1 MSESIPQ
8 AGTTVVWRSPFI
20 LRLVAVLGFCAFAV
34 LGVWIVTQQP
44 DQLFAWIAALVM
56 IVIFGFNGLMARRSC
71 TLDAERLLAQGRFAI
86 RRVELRDLRQAAI
99 GVGGSVWIQT
109 HQALDKRGGD
119 VLSLRM
125 IPVTGLS
132 GSGYPTGDRAIDLI
146 RARAAA
152 AGAELDPPLPGRKT
166 APSRKALIFS
176 I

>member
-1 MSESIPQ
+1 M
-8 AGTTVVWRSPFI
+8 
-20 LRLVAVLGFCAFAV
+20 LGFCAFLV
-34 LGVWIVTQQP
+34 LGAWIIVQQL
-44 DQLFAWIAALVM
+44 DQLFAWIAAIVL

-71 TLDAERLLAQGRFAI
+71 TLGAEQLVAQGRFAT
-86 RRVELRDLRQAAI
+86 RRVDLRDLRQAAI

-109 HQALDKRGGD
+109 HHALDRRGGD

-132 GSGYPTGDRAIDLI
+132 ASGSPTGDRAIDVI
-146 RARAAA
+146 RARATA

>member
-1 MSESIPQ
+1 VSKSIPH
-8 AGTTVVWRSPFI
+8 AGTTVVWRSPYI
-20 LRLVAVLGFCAFAV
+20 LRLVAVLGFCAFVV
-34 LGVWIVTQQP
+34 LGAWIIIQQP
-44 DQLFAWIAALVM
+44 DQLFAWIAAIVL

-71 TLDAERLLAQGRFAI
+71 TLDAEQLLAQGRFAT

-99 GVGGSVWIQT
+99 GVGGSVWIHT
-109 HQALDKRGGD
+109 HHALDKRGGD

-132 GSGYPTGDRAIDLI
+132 ASGSPTGERAVDLI

-152 AGAELDPPLPGRKT
+152 AGADLDPPLPNRKT